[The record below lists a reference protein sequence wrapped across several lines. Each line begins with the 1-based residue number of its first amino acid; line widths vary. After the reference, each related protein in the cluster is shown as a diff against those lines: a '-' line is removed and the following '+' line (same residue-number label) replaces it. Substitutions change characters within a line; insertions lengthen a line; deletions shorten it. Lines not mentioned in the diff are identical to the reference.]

1 MAEVAKLRP
10 GAVTPARIVQV
21 RGGSRSERADRL
33 AAEEP
38 MEIRA
43 GGPGQRPVRVAV
55 TMRTP
60 GNDFELAAGF
70 LFTEGL
76 VAGPSDVRS
85 VAYCDDLPE
94 EGQRENVVTVRL
106 TGPFEPASLS
116 RNFFATSSCGVC
128 GKASLE
134 HVRVACSRLPP
145 GPVVPV
151 DVLTALPDGM
161 RAAQRTFDRT
171 GGLHAAALF
180 DAHGRLQVL
189 REDVGRHNAVDKVIG
204 RALLAGELPMAERI
218 LMVSGRLSFEI
229 VQKGAIAG
237 IPLLAAVSAPS
248 SLAVETAAEVGMTL
262 IGFLRGDRFNVYAG
276 PQRIAGAG

>member
-1 MAEVAKLRP
+1 MAEVAELRP
-10 GAVTPARIVQV
+10 GAATLARVVEV
-21 RGGSRSERADRL
+21 RGGTRSERADRL
-33 AAEEP
+33 ATEEP

-43 GGPGQRPVRVAV
+43 GGPGQQPVRVAV

-76 VAGPSDVRS
+76 VGGRPDVRS

-94 EGQRENVVTVRL
+94 EEQRENVVTVRL
-106 TGPFEPASLS
+106 TRPFDPGSLS

-134 HVRVACSRLPP
+134 HVRVACSPLPS

-151 DVLTALPDGM
+151 DVLTALPDRM

-180 DAHGRLQVL
+180 DAGGELLVL
-189 REDVGRHNAVDKVIG
+189 REDVGRHNAVDKVVG
-204 RALLAGELPMAERI
+204 RSLLAGELPLAGRI

-229 VQKGAIAG
+229 VQKGAVAG

-248 SLAVETAAEVGMTL
+248 SLAVETARELGMTL
-262 IGFLRGDRFNVYAG
+262 VGFLRGDRFNVYTG
-276 PQRIAGAG
+276 PHRIVGAG

>member
-76 VAGPSDVRS
+76 LGGRRDVRS

-94 EGQRENVVTVRL
+94 EEQRENVVTVRL
-106 TGPFEPASLS
+106 TRRFDPGSLS
-116 RNFFATSSCGVC
+116 RNFFSTSSCGVC

-134 HVRVACSRLPP
+134 HVRVACSPLPP
-145 GPVVPV
+145 GPVVPNE
-151 DVLTALPDGM
+151 VLTALPDRM

-180 DAHGRLQVL
+180 DAAGVLQVL
-189 REDVGRHNAVDKVIG
+189 REDVGRHNAVDKVVG
-204 RALLAGELPMAERI
+204 RSLLAGELPLAGRI

-229 VQKGAIAG
+229 VQKGAVAG

-248 SLAVETAAEVGMTL
+248 SLAVETASELGMTL
-262 IGFLRGDRFNVYAG
+262 VGFLRGDRFNVYAG
-276 PQRIAGAG
+276 PHRIAGAG